1 MSLNEI
7 YQSFQE
13 QIQFIKV
20 YIREAHPVDGWWFG
34 KGFMNILLRLS
45 GSKVS
50 WEIYDPTTIEE
61 RRNAAG
67 DCAESLQYG
76 VKTYVDEM
84 NDQVNKNYAA
94 WPTRLYLIDKN
105 GLVVYAG
112 GLGPFGFKPGELK
125 RAIQKH
131 LQEDNIS

>member
-1 MSLNEI
+1 MSLNDL
-7 YQSFQE
+7 YQTYHQ
-13 QIQFIKV
+13 QIHFIKV

-34 KGFMNILLRLS
+34 KGFMNTLLRIS

-50 WEIYDPTTIEE
+50 WEIYDPKTIEE
-61 RRNAAG
+61 RRSAAG

-84 NDQVNKNYAA
+84 DDQVNKNYAA

-131 LQEDNIS
+131 LQKENIS